1 MSGAVKF
8 VPPKFERLSPEGESL
23 RNGKKKLSPTDRIR
37 LLRGGGDSPTPPGGG
52 EGNGNIG
59 DGGDGGVADG
69 GGRYQDEYERE
80 FERGREQ
87 AEASFDAELDEYLN
101 QEEEDERI
109 ERLAAGLGRSPN
121 NRRGEGGSTA
131 ESKPGEVEATLRAS
145 LLAAQRASEQADAA
159 TDSARAAARAVGQ
172 RGTRVS
178 PPRQAFSIANGVGEL
193 QGRELDALLKTLGTI
208 ETNR

>member
-8 VPPKFERLSPEGESL
+8 VPPKFEKVSPTEGGSSPKG
-23 RNGKKKLSPTDRIR
+23 NKKLSPKDRIQ
-37 LLRGGGDSPTPPGGG
+37 LLRGGVESSTPHSGG
-52 EGNGNIG
+52 EGNNIV
-59 DGGDGGVADG
+59 GGDG